1 MRRNPSL
8 ENSPNLDDWIAIEPD
23 GRVTV
28 RSGKVDIGQHVSTAV
43 AIIAAEELDIEPA
56 RIDVPI
62 AVTGIAPNEGIT
74 SGSMSMETSG
84 EAVRR
89 AAAMAR
95 RCSVRCC
102 ANSSSARRCMRWASP
117 PPARSRR

>member
-1 MRRNPSL
+1 MPRNPSL
-8 ENSPNLDDWIAIEPD
+8 DNSPGLDDWIQLAPD

-43 AIIAAEELDIEPA
+43 AIIAAEELNIEPA

-62 AVTGIAPNEGIT
+62 AVTGIAPHEGIT

-89 AAAMAR
+89 EKASGPAQPHAKAREGTQVRVNNRITLAMGR
-95 RCSVRCC
+95 R
-102 ANSSSARRCMRWASP
+102 A
-117 PPARSRR
+117 

>member
-1 MRRNPSL
+1 MPRNPSL
-8 ENSPNLDDWIAIEPD
+8 DNSPNLDEWIVFEDD

-43 AIIAAEELDIEPA
+43 ATIAAEELDIEPA
-56 RIDVPI
+56 CIDVPI
-62 AVTGIAPNEGIT
+62 AITGIAPNEGIT

-89 AAAMAR
+89 AAATAKR
-95 RCSVRCC
+95 HLLGLAAAALESYEERPK
-102 ANSSSARRCMRWASP
+102 AS
-117 PPARSRR
+117 